1 MDEHNLLKE
10 LTRFRQELHKY
21 PETSGEE
28 TKTAQKVKK
37 FVSSFLPDRIVSG
50 IGGTGLIAEFKGN
63 SKGPT
68 VMFRCELDGLP
79 ITEKSEI
86 AYKSAFAGKGHLC
99 GHDGHMTMVAGL
111 AYYLNKNRPKKG
123 RVLLL
128 FQPAEET
135 GQGANDMLNDKLFDE
150 FKPDY
155 VFATH
160 NLPGVPLHKVLLSN
174 NHFAA
179 ASSGMKIKL
188 EGKSSHAAEPEL
200 GVNPAMAIAK
210 ILLYCHEL
218 IYKKDTFS
226 DFVLVTPVH
235 AKLGNLAYGT
245 SPGDGVVHLTL
256 RSYRNEDMTILQD
269 LLIDKVNEIAK
280 SESLKTE
287 ISFEEVFPATVN
299 DKSCTQLIY
308 NACKKLEMN
317 VKYLDHPF
325 RWSEDFGHFTS
336 RFPGALF
343 GLGSGINQPALH
355 NPDYNFPDDLI
366 PTGIN
371 LYRNIYTQ
379 ILDD

>member
-1 MDEHNLLKE
+1 MDEHYLQNE

-28 TKTAQKVKK
+28 TKTAEKVKK
-37 FVSSFLPDRIVSG
+37 FISNFLPDRIVSG

-63 SKGPT
+63 SGGPT

-79 ITEKSEI
+79 ITEKNEI
-86 AYKSAFAGKGHLC
+86 AYKSAFTGKGHLC

-123 RVLLL
+123 SVLLL

-135 GQGANDMLNDKLFDE
+135 GQGANEMIRDKLFGE
-150 FKPDY
+150 FAPDY
-155 VFATH
+155 IFAIH
-160 NLPGVPLHKVLLSN
+160 NLPGVPLHTIVLSN

-179 ASSGMKIKL
+179 ASRGMKISL
-188 EGKSSHAAEPEL
+188 TGISSHAAEPEL
-200 GVNPAMAIAK
+200 GISPGKAIAK

-218 IYKKDTFS
+218 VNEKSTFG
-226 DFVLVTPVH
+226 DLVLVTPVH

-245 SPGDGVVHLTL
+245 SPGYGVIHLTL
-256 RSYRNEDMTILQD
+256 RSYRNEDMTILIE
-269 LLIDKVNEIAK
+269 LLTKKVNEIVK
-280 SESLKTE
+280 SEHLKAA

-299 DKSCTQLIY
+299 DKACTQLIY
-308 NACKKLEMN
+308 NACNKLGVN

-325 RWSEDFGHFTS
+325 KWSEDFGHFTNS
-336 RFPGALF
+336 YNGALF
-343 GLGSGINQPALH
+343 GLGSGLNQPALH
-355 NPDYNFPDDLI
+355 NPDYDFPDDLI